1 MRLLSVDAG
10 ESGIDPDR
18 RVQRAGK
25 PALGG
30 RPLEAGE
37 PPARVGAATRCG
49 AKAADEIPV
58 DGDEA
63 DELSLR

>member
-10 ESGIDPDR
+10 ERGIDPDR
-18 RVQRAGK
+18 RVQCAGESS
-25 PALGG
+25 LGG
-30 RPLEAGE
+30 RPLETGE
-37 PPARVGAATRCG
+37 PPAGVCAASRCG
-49 AKAADEIPV
+49 VEAADELPV